1 VPIDRPAADTLTAVA
16 ELIEPM
22 GAETLVHA
30 RGAAGQDIRVVLP
43 RDRRVA
49 VGETLHLR
57 CDPRQTHV
65 FAASGK
71 AVRS

>member
-1 VPIDRPAADTLTAVA
+1 LAAVA

-30 RGAAGQDIRVVLP
+30 RGETGQDIRVVLP
-43 RDRRVA
+43 RERRLS

-65 FAASGK
+65 FAASGT

>member
-1 VPIDRPAADTLTAVA
+1 
-16 ELIEPM
+16 M

-30 RGAAGQDIRVVLP
+30 RGEGGQEIRVVLP
-43 RDRRVA
+43 RERRLG
-49 VGETLHLR
+49 VGETMHLR
-57 CDPRQTHV
+57 CDPRQTHI